1 MVSKQQQQQQQSLKS
16 LLFRR
21 ALLLKEEEEEEEDA
35 FVGVKEMKELDDDFS
50 LHELHRRTKKR
61 GDVNTSA
68 RAAKVARSQS

>member
-1 MVSKQQQQQQQSLKS
+1 VVSKQQQQQQQSLKS

-21 ALLLKEEEEEEEDA
+21 ALLLKEEEEEEDA

>member
-21 ALLLKEEEEEEEDA
+21 ALLLKEEEEEEDA

>member
-1 MVSKQQQQQQQSLKS
+1 MVSKQQQQQQQQSFLKS

-21 ALLLKEEEEEEEDA
+21 ALLLKEEEEDA

>member
-21 ALLLKEEEEEEEDA
+21 ALLLKEEEEEEDA

-50 LHELHRRTKKR
+50 LHELHRRTKRR